1 MQDKTAEHCD
11 WMDDGGFIQHYR
23 AVGVQTVEQCNT
35 KKSVQ
40 SPMCVEAGVRAWE
53 EAGPHREVKRSPQA
67 ELET

>member
-11 WMDDGGFIQHYR
+11 WMDDGGFIQYYR
-23 AVGVQTVEQCNT
+23 AVGGSDSRAVQY

-40 SPMCVEAGVRAWE
+40 SPMCVEAGVRAGE

>member
-1 MQDKTAEHCD
+1 
-11 WMDDGGFIQHYR
+11 MDDGGFIQYYR
-23 AVGVQTVEQCNT
+23 AVGGSDSRAVQYK

>member
-1 MQDKTAEHCD
+1 ML
-11 WMDDGGFIQHYR
+11 GGLFSITEQW
-23 AVGVQTVEQCNT
+23 GVQTVEQCNT